1 MSKSNRLVEVGDNY
15 RDCINKIRENYG
27 DDYQILNKREFIKMG
42 FLGIGKK
49 KQFEVLYTI
58 KDISS
63 SYRKPVPPVNTT
75 ETPSSLAI
83 EKEKLLAVAKEA
95 TMKTQQS
102 QMTIIQKQL
111 DMLNKKLEG
120 ISTESDT
127 PSTIRKIEDLLEANE
142 FTASYIRKI
151 TERVRSEF
159 SLDELEDFPSVQKRV
174 VEWIGESIQ
183 IKSLSELDRK
193 PTVLILVGPTG
204 VGKTTTVAKIA
215 AKFRLSDKNLFIRM
229 VTIDRFRIAAQEQLS
244 IYGEHMEIP
253 TTAAESADDI
263 QKLLAIDNGKLDLM
277 LIDTIGLS
285 PHDYESIGRMR
296 KILDVNS
303 LKPEVYLVV
312 SASTKASDLRDI
324 MRNYET
330 FGYKAVIVTKYDE
343 TNHIGNVLSV
353 LSEKDKPVAFI
364 SSGQIVPRNLEPAS
378 VVRFLMKLSDFNID
392 RDSLEK
398 KFAALPD
405 EYTAILNK
413 SSNGSTL

>member
-1 MSKSNRLVEVGDNY
+1 
-15 RDCINKIRENYG
+15 
-27 DDYQILNKREFIKMG
+27 
-42 FLGIGKK
+42 
-49 KQFEVLYTI
+49 
-58 KDISS
+58 
-63 SYRKPVPPVNTT
+63 
-75 ETPSSLAI
+75 
-83 EKEKLLAVAKEA
+83 
-95 TMKTQQS
+95 MKTQQS

-159 SLDELEDFPSVQKRV
+159 SLDELEDFPAVQKRV